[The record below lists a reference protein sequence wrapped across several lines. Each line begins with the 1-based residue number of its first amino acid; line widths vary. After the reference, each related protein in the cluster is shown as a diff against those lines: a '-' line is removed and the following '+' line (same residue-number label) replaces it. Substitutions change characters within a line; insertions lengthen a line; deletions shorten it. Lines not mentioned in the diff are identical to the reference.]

1 MTIKGGYIF
10 MIMHVFFAFRTC
22 VRETLGSSSKKQSH
36 AQRIYIYVFSYFTL
50 LFCDICTHHFHQIAK
65 NYH

>member
-1 MTIKGGYIF
+1 MTINVLYIYDYARVF
-10 MIMHVFFAFRTC
+10 CLSHVCARNAWF
-22 VRETLGSSSKKQSH
+22 LLKKTI
-36 AQRIYIYVFSYFTL
+36 AQTIYVFSYFTL